1 MPGRSEKDQ
10 RKPQAVLGRVM
21 SRQMCCVMH
30 CPAVQ
35 LLMCVMKPHRHR
47 FLHVWQVGNVEMTEQ
62 EIEEFREVFDLVD
75 KDKGGAIEADEIME
89 LMDMLGIQTDRDQV
103 ENMIN
108 EIDEDG
114 NGEIDFDEFLLVSS
128 IHAERGRSQQRMGLH
143 RHRCMRAESNCC
155 GR

>member
-75 KDKGGAIEADEIME
+75 KDKGGAIEADEVGVCLMAE
-89 LMDMLGIQTDRDQV
+89 LPALALECRRRC
-103 ENMIN
+103 
-108 EIDEDG
+108 
-114 NGEIDFDEFLLVSS
+114 
-128 IHAERGRSQQRMGLH
+128 HGLS
-143 RHRCMRAESNCC
+143 C
-155 GR
+155 